1 MVKHGR
7 TVRTVNK
14 MVKYRDENGK
24 FISKEAWETMQEE
37 ENSSGGYYILYGM
50 MMSLVM
56 LYIFNNMGGLS

>member
-1 MVKHGR
+1 
-7 TVRTVNK
+7 

-37 ENSSGGYYILYGM
+37 ESGSGGYYILYGM